1 MNLLRASL
9 ELFTSCF
16 FVLSIVVAGDDAERT
31 ISKLQHK
38 YDSIRDF
45 SVVFRQDVQFGVTKA
60 EQSFTGKLFM
70 KKGNRYRIEMDQQT
84 IVTDGKSVWSYNKP
98 NNQVLID
105 KFKEDPNSF
114 SPDKVLV
121 NVPNNYSSMVIGTE
135 TIDGQELT
143 VLKLNPKN
151 QKSHVKWMKVWVNP
165 EKLLMK
171 KIQVLETSD
180 NLMTYL
186 ISEIK
191 LNPGLADSQFQFELP
206 PDVEVID
213 LR

>member
-135 TIDGQELT
+135 TIDGQDR
-143 VLKLNPKN
+143 
-151 QKSHVKWMKVWVNP
+151 KSVV
-165 EKLLMK
+165 
-171 KIQVLETSD
+171 
-180 NLMTYL
+180 
-186 ISEIK
+186 
-191 LNPGLADSQFQFELP
+191 
-206 PDVEVID
+206 
-213 LR
+213 